1 MKKRSIIAFV
11 LAACILTTTACNSN
25 TIVIPDEQ
33 NNSSLAEIVIDR
45 GNEVKIDVEG
55 LDGRPFI
62 PGGSAI
68 TASAAIL
75 GFYGISI
82 KPADLRAYA
91 PIVES
96 TSFVDGT
103 ESPWE
108 KVIGNPKGRI
118 SFYFAPP
125 IVEMLKKF
133 YNENQKNCQGRTVKD
148 VSGSDLATLKGYI
161 DSNKPIVVWGTI
173 TGNAAVP
180 VEDYSWKTDKNEQFI
195 GKMSPRCYA
204 MIGYNNSEVILISD
218 NGKVLN
224 VMNETFEVMYE
235 SMESQAVL
243 IE

>member
-1 MKKRSIIAFV
+1 MKKKSIIA
-11 LAACILTTTACNSN
+11 LLLTACILTTTACSG

-33 NNSSLAEIVIDR
+33 NNSSLVDIEIDR
-45 GNEVKIDVEG
+45 GNEVKIEVEG

-68 TASAAIL
+68 TASATIL
-75 GFYGISI
+75 GFYGVKI
-82 KPADLRAYA
+82 KPMDLRAYA
-91 PIVES
+91 NIVEG

-103 ESPWE
+103 PSPWE
-108 KVIGNPKGRI
+108 KVIGNPKGTL

-125 IVEMLKKF
+125 IVDTLKNF
-133 YNENQKNCQGRTVKD
+133 YEQNEKKCQGRTVKD
-148 VSGSDLATLKGYI
+148 ISGADLATLKSYI
-161 DSNKPIVVWGTI
+161 DKNKPIVVWGTI

-180 VEDYSWKTDKNEQFI
+180 VEDYTWITDKNEKFV

-218 NGKVLN
+218 NGKTLN
-224 VMNETFEVMYE
+224 VMTDTFVTMYE
-235 SMESQAVL
+235 SMESQAIL